1 MENHNTCMVG
11 HELDRCDRA
20 HNPGDV
26 VTVYVL
32 TRHHGEKYP
41 GAAVIWGPISERRWH
56 NTPHDVKECLRL
68 VRPTFTRS
76 SERLKLWDRKL
87 HGF

>member
-41 GAAVIWGPISERRWH
+41 GAASDLGAHQRTSMAQH
-56 NTPHDVKECLRL
+56 T
-68 VRPTFTRS
+68 TRC
-76 SERLKLWDRKL
+76 
-87 HGF
+87 